1 MLKIKGHGARTAWLA
16 GRLSV
21 ELGASTSRRESI
33 ECAALT
39 HDVGKRL
46 IDRHLLDKP
55 AQLTGDERR
64 AVERHC
70 LLGAMTLLAHSASDG
85 SRDESVSVALLHH
98 EWWDG
103 RGYPFGVSG
112 DLIPLSAR
120 IVAVA
125 DVFDALTSVRPY
137 KGGWSP
143 DVALTYIS
151 HRSGTQFDPRCVH
164 ALLNVSQREGASWP
178 LCAPMLDEGGDAA
191 LDGIDLPDLAVLGDL
206 AGVEQSL
213 RRYVLGRTTYFAD

>member
-1 MLKIKGHGARTAWLA
+1 MLNLKAHGARTAWLA
-16 GRLSV
+16 GRLCV
-21 ELGASTSRRESI
+21 ELGVSTSRRESI
-33 ECAALT
+33 EYAALT
-39 HDVGKRL
+39 HDVGKL
-46 IDRHLLDKP
+46 LLDRTLLEKP
-55 AQLTGDERR
+55 SELTGDERR

-70 LLGAMTLLAHSASDG
+70 LLGAMTLLAHPAPEG
-85 SRDESVSVALLHH
+85 VLNEAVSVALLHH

-125 DVFDALTSVRPY
+125 DVFDALTSVRPC
-137 KGGWSP
+137 KSGWSS

-164 ALLNVSQREGASWP
+164 ALLNVSQREKEAWP
-178 LCAPMLDEGGDAA
+178 LRASTDESDDVAFA
-191 LDGIDLPDLAVLGDL
+191 GIDLPDLGVLGDL
-206 AGVEQSL
+206 AGVEQAL
-213 RRYVLGRTTYFAD
+213 RRHVLGRAKHPAG